1 MADVNLECFIALET
15 DSATRS
21 DNRDRHFRF
30 SPAFTVTILRG
41 EFAGKNC
48 LTFDR

>member
-1 MADVNLECFIALET
+1 MACFVALET
-15 DSATRS
+15 DSAPRS
-21 DNRDRHFRF
+21 NNLDRHFRF